1 MPLTNSP
8 NHFLLSLSPQD
19 RDLLQ
24 PHLKPLRLPLGAALF
39 KADDI
44 ISNVYFPYNGIMSM
58 IVGVSSGQFVEA
70 GMLGRNSVVG
80 TGAALDGPD
89 ALNTAIAQVESTGM
103 IIDAGVLK
111 RLASTSEALRMA
123 LVHHERALSAQTQQV
138 AACNALHELEERLS
152 RWLLQSRDLLQSDI
166 LPLTQEFLAQM
177 LGVQRSS
184 VTLVARKLQEAGLIR
199 YRRGHIHV
207 LEVEGLQDACCE
219 CYAAINLHF
228 NKLIGWSPTDFQRQQ
243 VDTEFPRLFLTYV

>member
-1 MPLTNSP
+1 VEAHLPLTNSP

-24 PHLKPLRLPLGAALF
+24 PHLRPLQLPLGNALF
-39 KADDI
+39 RADDI
-44 ISNVYFPYNGIMSM
+44 ISQVYFPYTGIMSM

-111 RLASTSEALRMA
+111 GLAGKSESLRMA
-123 LVHHERALSAQTQQV
+123 RWSIMSVLFLP
-138 AACNALHELEERLS
+138 RLS
-152 RWLLQSRDLLQSDI
+152 RWLRATHS
-166 LPLTQEFLAQM
+166 M
-177 LGVQRSS
+177 NWKNV
-184 VTLVARKLQEAGLIR
+184 
-199 YRRGHIHV
+199 
-207 LEVEGLQDACCE
+207 
-219 CYAAINLHF
+219 
-228 NKLIGWSPTDFQRQQ
+228 
-243 VDTEFPRLFLTYV
+243 

>member
-8 NHFLLSLSPQD
+8 NHFLLSLSQQD

-24 PHLKPLRLPLGAALF
+24 PHLRPLRLPLGAALF
-39 KADDI
+39 RADDI
-44 ISNVYFPYNGIMSM
+44 ISNVYFPYTGIMSM

-89 ALNTAIAQVESTGM
+89 ALNTAIAQIESTGM
-103 IIDAGVLK
+103 EIAADVLK
-111 RLASTSEALRMA
+111 ELARKSETLRMA

-177 LGVQRSS
+177 LGAQRSS

-207 LEVEGLQDACCE
+207 LEVEGLQDSCCE

-228 NKLIGWSPTDFQRQQ
+228 NKLIGWSPTDFQRQR
-243 VDTEFPRLFLTYV
+243 VEH

>member
-1 MPLTNSP
+1 MSSATNLP

-19 RDLLQ
+19 RERLQ
-24 PHLKPLRLPLGAALF
+24 PHLKHLQLPQGTALF
-39 KADDI
+39 RAEDI
-44 ISNVYFPYNGIMSM
+44 IPYVYFPHTGIISM
-58 IVGVSSGQFVEA
+58 IVGISSGQFVEA

-80 TGAALDGPD
+80 AGAALDGPD
-89 ALNTAIAQVESTGM
+89 ALNTAIAQVESTGVM
-103 IIDAGVLK
+103 IDTGVLK
-111 RLASTSEALRMA
+111 GLARESEALRMA
-123 LVHHERALSAQTQQV
+123 LVHQERSLTAQTQQV

-207 LEVEGLQDACCE
+207 LEVEGLQDSCCE

-228 NKLIGWSPTDFQRQQ
+228 NKLVGWSPTDFKSQQ
-243 VDTEFPRLFLTYV
+243 VEH

>member
-1 MPLTNSP
+1 LPLTNSP
-8 NHFLLSLSPQD
+8 NHFLSSLSAQD
-19 RDLLQ
+19 RDSLQ
-24 PHLKPLRLPLGAALF
+24 PHLRPLSLPLGAALYR
-39 KADDI
+39 ADDV
-44 ISNVYFPYNGIMSM
+44 ISSVYFPYTGIMSM

-103 IIDAGVLK
+103 EIASDVLK
-111 RLASTSEALRMA
+111 GLASKSEALRMA

-152 RWLLQSRDLLQSDI
+152 RWLLQSRDLLQSDT

-207 LEVEGLQDACCE
+207 LDVDGLQDSCCE
-219 CYAAINLHF
+219 CYAAINGHF
-228 NKLIGWSPTDFQRQQ
+228 NKLIGWSPTDFASQQ
-243 VDTEFPRLFLTYV
+243 VGH

>member
-1 MPLTNSP
+1 LPLTNSP

-24 PHLKPLRLPLGAALF
+24 PHLKPLRLPLGTALF
-39 KADDI
+39 RADDI
-44 ISNVYFPYNGIMSM
+44 ISNVYFPYAGIMSM
-58 IVGVSSGQFVEA
+58 IVGVSSGQYVEA

-89 ALNTAIAQVESTGM
+89 ALNTAIAQVESAGM
-103 IIDAGVLK
+103 VIDAGVLK
-111 RLASTSEALRMA
+111 GLSGKSEALRMA

-152 RWLLQSRDLLQSDI
+152 RWLLQSRDLLQSDT

-184 VTLVARKLQEAGLIR
+184 VTLVPASC
-199 YRRGHIHV
+199 RRQG
-207 LEVEGLQDACCE
+207 
-219 CYAAINLHF
+219 
-228 NKLIGWSPTDFQRQQ
+228 
-243 VDTEFPRLFLTYV
+243 

>member
-8 NHFLLSLSPQD
+8 NHFLLSLSQQD

-24 PHLKPLRLPLGAALF
+24 PHLRPLRLPLGAALF
-39 KADDI
+39 RADDI
-44 ISNVYFPYNGIMSM
+44 ISNVYFPYTGIMSM

-89 ALNTAIAQVESTGM
+89 ALNTAIAQIESTGM
-103 IIDAGVLK
+103 EIAAVVLK
-111 RLASTSEALRMA
+111 ELARKSETLRMA

-177 LGVQRSS
+177 LGAQRSS

-207 LEVEGLQDACCE
+207 LEVEGLQDSCCE

-228 NKLIGWSPTDFQRQQ
+228 NKLIGWSPTDFQRQR
-243 VDTEFPRLFLTYV
+243 VEH

>member
-8 NHFLLSLSPQD
+8 NHFLSSLSAQD

-24 PHLKPLRLPLGAALF
+24 PHLKQLQLPQGAAF
-39 KADDI
+39 YRADDNI
-44 ISNVYFPYNGIMSM
+44 PNVYFPHSGIMSM
-58 IVGVSSGQFVEA
+58 IVGVSSGQYVEA
-70 GMLGRNSVVG
+70 GMMGRNGVIG

-89 ALNTAIAQVESTGM
+89 ALNSAIAQVESSGVV
-103 IIDAGVLK
+103 IDPGVMKGLAGK
-111 RLASTSEALRMA
+111 SETLRMA
-123 LVHHERALSAQTQQV
+123 LVHQERALTAQTQQV

-152 RWLLQSRDLLQSDI
+152 RWLLQSRDLLQSDT
-166 LPLTQEFLAQM
+166 LPLTQEFLSQM

-184 VTLVARKLQEAGLIR
+184 VTMVARKLQEAGLIR

-207 LEVEGLQDACCE
+207 LDADGLQDSSCE

-228 NKLIGWSPTDFQRQQ
+228 NKLVGWSPTDFQSQQ
-243 VDTEFPRLFLTYV
+243 VEH

>member
-8 NHFLLSLSPQD
+8 NHFLASLSAQD
-19 RDLLQ
+19 RDLLL
-24 PHLKPLRLPLGAALF
+24 PHLRPLELPLGAALF
-39 KADDI
+39 RADDI
-44 ISNVYFPYNGIMSM
+44 ISNVYFPYTGIMSM
-58 IVGVSSGQFVEA
+58 IVGVSGGQFVEA

-89 ALNTAIAQVESTGM
+89 ALITAVAQVESTGM

-111 RLASTSEALRMA
+111 GLAGKSEAVRMA

-152 RWLLQSRDLLQSDI
+152 RWLLQSRDLLQRDT

-243 VDTEFPRLFLTYV
+243 VEH

>member
-8 NHFLLSLSPQD
+8 NHFLSSLSAQD

-24 PHLKPLRLPLGAALF
+24 PHLKQLQLPQGTALYR
-39 KADDI
+39 ADDI
-44 ISNVYFPYNGIMSM
+44 ISNVYFPHSGIMSM
-58 IVGVSSGQFVEA
+58 IVGVSSGQYVEA
-70 GMLGRNSVVG
+70 GMLGRNGVIG

-89 ALNTAIAQVESTGM
+89 ALNSAIAQVESSGVV
-103 IIDAGVLK
+103 IDPGVMKGLAGK
-111 RLASTSEALRMA
+111 SETLRMA
-123 LVHHERALSAQTQQV
+123 LVHQERALTAQTQQV

-152 RWLLQSRDLLQSDI
+152 RWLLQSRDLLQSDT
-166 LPLTQEFLAQM
+166 LPLTQEFLSQM

-184 VTLVARKLQEAGLIR
+184 VTMVARKLQEAGLIR

-207 LEVEGLQDACCE
+207 LDADGLQDSCCE

-228 NKLIGWSPTDFQRQQ
+228 NKLVGWSPTDFKSQQ
-243 VDTEFPRLFLTYV
+243 VEH